1 MRGQC
6 MLAGLV
12 GLLLGASIL
21 YGLWL
26 WQPHQFLESTN
37 DASVVSDIGPSS
49 TQMNA
54 RVLLAWH
61 SAPPARWHGCSQYRC
76 WERSTA
82 RSASPAQWNRCGRYR
97 CWEI

>member
-1 MRGQC
+1 

-12 GLLLGASIL
+12 GLLLGASIP
-21 YGLWL
+21 YGVWL
-26 WQPHQFLESTN
+26 WQHQQFHESTN
-37 DASVVSDIGPSS
+37 DASVVGDIGPSS
-49 TQMNA
+49 TQVNA

-61 SAPPARWHGCSQYRC
+61 SAPPTRWHGCSRYRC

-97 CWEI
+97 CWEL